1 MSPKWHIGE
10 RIRGRRE
17 IYEIFKGGRCVVY
30 VVYDHVAYPLCYY
43 FIINR
48 ERHMPTKRKEGI
60 PSTPKRKQAF
70 DQKFIS
76 PRQLAIRWDLSL
88 SAVYHGE
95 ADVNLLRRISFGR
108 SIRFLLS
115 EVEAVEAQKIA
126 LAN

>member
-1 MSPKWHIGE
+1 
-10 RIRGRRE
+10 
-17 IYEIFKGGRCVVY
+17 
-30 VVYDHVAYPLCYY
+30 
-43 FIINR
+43 
-48 ERHMPTKRKEGI
+48 MPTKRKEGI

-76 PRQLAIRWDLSL
+76 PRRLAIRWDLSL
-88 SAVYHGE
+88 SAIYDGR

>member
-1 MSPKWHIGE
+1 
-10 RIRGRRE
+10 
-17 IYEIFKGGRCVVY
+17 
-30 VVYDHVAYPLCYY
+30 
-43 FIINR
+43 
-48 ERHMPTKRKEGI
+48 MPTKRKEGI

-76 PRQLAIRWDLSL
+76 PRQFAIRWDLSV
-88 SAVYHGE
+88 SAVYHGN